1 VRGAKEDEVIGKTTR
16 LARLFRADGR
26 AVVIALDHGQFKGAM
41 PGLESVP
48 EIVRRVVD
56 AGADGIILNPGALE
70 GAVSAYAGRCALIV
84 RVTGASTDANPSF
97 DYHRQILSVEQAVS
111 LGADAVI
118 AMGFL
123 GSSSEAPSLELLAEI
138 AGSCRRWGMPLV
150 AEMLIADPKKS
161 NDVPSIALGAR
172 AAYELG
178 ADVVK
183 AYGAGEPAF
192 AQIPKS
198 SPLPVLV
205 AGGAKSED
213 PAEMARRAIEQG
225 AAGVAFGRTVFGA
238 PDPAAVVRSLVKAVH
253 GKGG

>member
-1 VRGAKEDEVIGKTTR
+1 VIGKATR
-16 LARLFRADGR
+16 LARLFRSDGR

-41 PGLESVP
+41 PGLGSMP

-56 AGADGIILNPGALE
+56 GGADGIILNA
-70 GAVSAYAGRCALIV
+70 GAVESCVPIYAGRCSLIV
-84 RVTGASTDANPSF
+84 RVTGASTDANPAF
-97 DYHRQILSVEQAVS
+97 DYHRQILSVEEAVT

-123 GSSSEAPSLELLAEI
+123 GSAGEAPSLSLMADIAE
-138 AGSCRRWGMPLV
+138 SCRAWGMPLV
-150 AEMLIADPKKS
+150 AEMLVAEPSKFH
-161 NDVPSIALGAR
+161 DVPTIALGAR
-172 AAYELG
+172 VAFELG

-192 AQIPKS
+192 AEIPKS

-205 AGGAKSED
+205 AGGAQSAD
-213 PAEMARRAIEQG
+213 PAEMARQVIARG
-225 AAGVAFGRTVFGA
+225 AAGVAFGRTVFGTEN
-238 PDPAAVVRSLVKAVH
+238 PTQVVGSLVKVVH

>member
-1 VRGAKEDEVIGKTTR
+1 VIGKTTR

-26 AVVIALDHGQFKGAM
+26 AVVIALDHGQFKGSM
-41 PGLESVP
+41 PGLESIP
-48 EIVRRVVD
+48 EITRSVVD
-56 AGADGIILNPGALE
+56 GGADGVILNPGAVE
-70 GAVSAYAGRCALIV
+70 AAGSAYIGRCALIV
-84 RVTGASTDANPSF
+84 RVTGASSDSNPAF
-97 DYHRQILSVEQAVS
+97 DFHRPILLVEQAVS

-123 GSSSEAPSLELLAEI
+123 GSAGEAQSLELLARI
-138 AGSCRRWGMPLV
+138 AGDCRRWGMPLV
-150 AEMLIADPKKS
+150 AEMLVSDPSKFH
-161 NDVPSIALGAR
+161 DVASIALGAR
-172 AAYELG
+172 VAYELG

-183 AYGAGEPAF
+183 AYGAGEADF

-205 AGGAKSED
+205 AGGAKSAD
-213 PAEMARRAIEQG
+213 PAEMARQAVERG

-238 PDPAAVVRSLVKAVH
+238 PNPKDIVKSLVKVVH

>member
-1 VRGAKEDEVIGKTTR
+1 MIGKRTR

-26 AVVIALDHGQFKGAM
+26 AVVIALDHGQFKGSM

-48 EIVRRVVD
+48 DIVKRVVD
-56 AGADGIILNPGALE
+56 GGADGIILNAGALE
-70 GAVSAYAGRCALIV
+70 GSVCNYAGRCSLIV
-84 RVTGASTDANPSF
+84 RVTGASTDANPGF
-97 DYHRQILSVEQAVS
+97 DYHRSILSVERAVA

-123 GSSSEAPSLELLAEI
+123 GSPSEGPSLALLAEI
-138 AGSCRRWGMPLV
+138 AEDCRRWGMPLV
-150 AEMLIADPKKS
+150 AEMLIADPKKF

-172 AAYELG
+172 VAYELG

-183 AYGAGEPAF
+183 AYGAGEPSF
-192 AQIPKS
+192 ADIPKS
-198 SPLPVLV
+198 GPLPVLV
-205 AGGAKSED
+205 AGGAKSAD
-213 PAEMARRAIEQG
+213 PAEMARQAVECG

-238 PDPAAVVRSLVKAVH
+238 ANPTEIVRSLVKAVH